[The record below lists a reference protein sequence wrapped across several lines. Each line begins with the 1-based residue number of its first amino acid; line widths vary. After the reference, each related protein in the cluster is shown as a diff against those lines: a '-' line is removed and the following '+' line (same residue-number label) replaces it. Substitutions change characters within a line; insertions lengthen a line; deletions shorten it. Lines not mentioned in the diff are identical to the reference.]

1 MQILRTLSHGAY
13 PRSHSNWPGRNQLQN
28 HSNVKLL
35 SFVKSTLKW
44 RLMDRKPLDTWVH
57 PKGRLVLLGD
67 ACHPML
73 VCR

>member
-1 MQILRTLSHGAY
+1 MRNRDLTTTMS
-13 PRSHSNWPGRNQLQN
+13 GRNQRQN
-28 HSNVKLL
+28 GSSVQKLL
-35 SFVKSTLKW
+35 SFFKSTLKW

-73 VCR
+73 VRHS

>member
-1 MQILRTLSHGAY
+1 MTQKINYMA
-13 PRSHSNWPGRNQLQN
+13 QLCSVQ
-28 HSNVKLL
+28 KLL

-44 RLMDRKPLDTWVH
+44 RLMDRKPLNTWVH

-73 VCR
+73 VWPLNACR